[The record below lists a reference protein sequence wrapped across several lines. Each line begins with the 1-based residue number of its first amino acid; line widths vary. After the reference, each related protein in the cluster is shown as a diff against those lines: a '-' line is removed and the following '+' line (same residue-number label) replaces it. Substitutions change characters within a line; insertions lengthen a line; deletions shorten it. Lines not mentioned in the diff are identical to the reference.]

1 MATLSTIAVALGG
14 AGLLLSLAP
23 LMARSSSPVVDT
35 PTQSDRSPEPIKHE
49 RPSLRM
55 SRKELLRLAQQR
67 KVGSAAWRARAKKC
81 DFVRALQAQ
90 EAN

>member
-1 MATLSTIAVALGG
+1 MATLSTIAIALGG

-23 LMARSSSPVVDT
+23 LLAGSPSPASIP
-35 PTQSDRSPEPIKHE
+35 PTKADHTSDPIRHE

-55 SRKELLRLAQQR
+55 TRQQLLKLAQQR
-67 KVGSAAWRARAKKC
+67 KVGSAAWRARARKC

-90 EAN
+90 EAA